1 MWTNERQRG
10 EDSGG
15 GGGRGVKPWHVGGGR
30 ARESLEDAEE
40 GWAWNWQGNFKR
52 KAVHAFTLWK
62 PVADAMCMCHWN
74 QFSDFVLIIVSS
86 DFRNP
91 HCYNRPNRRSINK
104 QMCRRRPKCT
114 KEESCLRYQ
123 GCDGD
128 YRRQEG
134 RCTSDESGACRRD
147 DVHLKIVLDVIKDTA
162 GTDGGVKKKTEL
174 FSSVAAAV

>member
-1 MWTNERQRG
+1 MQCACVTEI
-10 EDSGG
+10 D
-15 GGGRGVKPWHVGGGR
+15 
-30 ARESLEDAEE
+30 
-40 GWAWNWQGNFKR
+40 
-52 KAVHAFTLWK
+52 
-62 PVADAMCMCHWN
+62 
-74 QFSDFVLIIVSS
+74 SDFVSIIVSS
-86 DFRNP
+86 DSPNP

-114 KEESCLRYQ
+114 KEESWYQ

-162 GTDGGVKKKTEL
+162 GADGGVKKTKTEL
-174 FSSVAAAV
+174 FSSVAAVV